1 MTFEQLLTVNECE
14 RCVSPVQNTALCPAC
29 TGSKSIYDDRS
40 TVSTIVDLLIEVEE
54 NQLFTTV

>member
-14 RCVSPVQNTALCPAC
+14 RCAGPVQDTALCPAC
-29 TGSKSIYDDRS
+29 AGSKSIYDDRS
-40 TVSTIVDLLIEVEE
+40 TVSTIVDLLIEAEE

>member
-14 RCVSPVQNTALCPAC
+14 RCAAPVQDTALCPAC

-40 TVSTIVDLLIEVEE
+40 TVSTILEMLIEAEE
-54 NQLFTTV
+54 SQLFTTV

>member
-14 RCVSPVQNTALCPAC
+14 RCAGPVQDTALCPVCAV
-29 TGSKSIYDDRS
+29 SKPIYDDRS
-40 TVSTIVDLLIEVEE
+40 TVSTIVDLLIEAEE